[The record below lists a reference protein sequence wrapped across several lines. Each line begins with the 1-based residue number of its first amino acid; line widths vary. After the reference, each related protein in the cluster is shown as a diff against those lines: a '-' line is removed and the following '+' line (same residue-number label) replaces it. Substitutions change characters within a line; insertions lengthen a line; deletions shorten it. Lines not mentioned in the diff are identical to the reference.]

1 MSIPGMGPY
10 LNRALLAASA
20 GGIAAAAV
28 ALPKPALALDFAF
41 FFNESYSYQILST
54 DPSFQPVYEVEGFVF
69 GLEGQGVQQVPGSL
83 QVNANSWDPLSVGT
97 YHHMEGEGFEVVD
110 GEITRVSWS
119 GILDSPDTYRKLVF
133 STSLW
138 SMWANVETDPPAPEF
153 PILGICACMTMVN
166 TIGQGSI
173 PVFVA
178 LDTVPYVRTTGDSIA
193 TTAAPG
199 PLPVLGAAAAF
210 QASRKL
216 RRRLQQTRS
225 QSVR

>member
-1 MSIPGMGPY
+1 MNIPGLG
-10 LNRALLAASA
+10 LFCNRALLAASA

-28 ALPKPALALDFAF
+28 ALPKPALALDFVF
-41 FFNESYSYQILST
+41 FFNESYPYQILST

-69 GLEGQGVQQVPGSL
+69 GLEGQGVQQLPGSV
-83 QVNANSWDPLSVGT
+83 QINANSWDPLSVGT

-110 GEITRVSWS
+110 GEITQVSWS
-119 GILDSPDTYRKLVF
+119 GMLDSPDTYRKLVF

-138 SMWANVETDPPAPEF
+138 SMWANVETDPPAPEL
-153 PILGICACMTMVN
+153 PIHGICACMTMVN
-166 TIGQGSI
+166 TLSQGSI

-193 TTAAPG
+193 TTATPG
-199 PLPVLGAAAAF
+199 PLPVLGAVAAF

-225 QSVR
+225 QTVG